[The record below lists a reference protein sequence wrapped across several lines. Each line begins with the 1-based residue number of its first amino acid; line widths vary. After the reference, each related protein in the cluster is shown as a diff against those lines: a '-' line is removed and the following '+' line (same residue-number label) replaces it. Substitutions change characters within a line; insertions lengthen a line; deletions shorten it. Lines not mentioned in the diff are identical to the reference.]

1 MNRAIYIYLILF
13 LLFLAAVIT
22 TVILLLEIAPNFA
35 VDGFSA
41 VLNGRG
47 AICLMIAIIS
57 IWIAGILFLSPMTT
71 LRECVQT
78 MLVLIYLMIFFYPKL
93 DAVYTTLVER
103 FVASIPVL

>member
-41 VLNGRG
+41 VLIEKN
-47 AICLMIAIIS
+47 
-57 IWIAGILFLSPMTT
+57 
-71 LRECVQT
+71 
-78 MLVLIYLMIFFYPKL
+78 
-93 DAVYTTLVER
+93 
-103 FVASIPVL
+103 